1 MIRLLTTF
9 LLAALFAAPVTKS
22 SDEIP
27 GLPQQHPIALLN
39 GNVHT
44 STGFILKGAGIVFD
58 SGRIV
63 AIGTKLILP
72 EGAVEIDCRGKNIY
86 PGFIAPLT
94 TLGLTEIDAVR
105 STRDMSEVGSVNP
118 NARAEV
124 AYNPDSELIP
134 TVRSH
139 GVLIAHVV
147 PADGLVSGTSSVMRL
162 DGWTREDIAVVPREG
177 IVVTWPRMD
186 VVMSPWIKKSP
197 GEQKKEIQE
206 QLTSL
211 DELFRDARAYSLAA
225 RAGIDT
231 NKRDIRMEAMRPVF
245 ESGMRVFASANSQRQ
260 IESVLDFAEK
270 YQINVVIVGGYDARF
285 VTDRLRKNGVPVI
298 VQRVHSLPLRE
309 EDGYDAPYMLPLE
322 LSKAGVDFCLSDG
335 GAWQQRNLPNQAGS
349 LMAYGMKETDAVK
362 AIALSAAKILGID
375 DRYGSIEVG
384 KSATLFIC
392 DGDALDGK
400 SNVVTHAWI
409 DGRAVDLN
417 NRHKTLAKKYRA
429 RPVR

>member
-1 MIRLLTTF
+1 MIRPLTTF
-9 LLAALFAAPVTKS
+9 LLVALLLLPAAS
-22 SDEIP
+22 GSDEIP
-27 GLPQQHPIALLN
+27 GLTQQQPIVLLN
-39 GNVHT
+39 GTVHT
-44 STGFILKGAGIVFD
+44 GSGFVLKGASIVFD

-63 AIGTKLILP
+63 AVGTQLIKP
-72 EGAVEIDCRGKNIY
+72 QGAVEIDCKGKNIY

-118 NARAEV
+118 NVRAEV

-139 GVLIAHVV
+139 GVLLAHIV
-147 PADGLVSGTSSVMRL
+147 PTDGLVSGTSSIMRL
-162 DGWTREDIAVVPREG
+162 DGWTREDIAVVPRAG
-177 IVVTWPRMD
+177 MVVTWPRMD
-186 VVMSPWIKKSP
+186 VVTAPWIKKSAE
-197 GEQKKEIQE
+197 EQKKEIQE

-211 DELFRDARAYSLAA
+211 DVLFRDARAYSLAA

-245 ESGMRVFASANSQRQ
+245 ESGMRVFASANTQRQ

-270 YQINVVIVGGYDARF
+270 YQINAVIVGGYDARY

-298 VQRVHSLPLRE
+298 VQRVHSLPMRE
-309 EDGYDAPYMLPLE
+309 EDGYDATYMLPLE

-349 LMAYGMKETDAVK
+349 LMAFGMKETDAVK
-362 AIALSAAKILGID
+362 AISLSAAKILGID

-384 KSATLFIC
+384 KSATLFVC

-409 DGRAVDLN
+409 DGRSVDLN

-429 RPVR
+429 RPAR